1 MRQTL
6 RSHLIFAMAAI
17 LAFTA
22 LGVGVASARTANTP
36 AAPAQATNPIVGR
49 WQQTH
54 KCSWLVQAL
63 KERHLGRIAP
73 GVVGDYF
80 PNKTPRQLARKRHLC
95 RGAEPQR
102 HSHFFT
108 SDGNFGS
115 LDQHGQQVD
124 DNRYRVID
132 TRTIKIGDRKFG
144 AKFHYQIT
152 DYGADLALSPVI
164 TKQMRRQALA
174 HPLHF
179 SAAGWSVA
187 VAYPGHSWAS
197 VPCGTWC

>member
-1 MRQTL
+1 MRQQSRPHLAFVTATL
-6 RSHLIFAMAAI
+6 

-22 LGVGVASARTANTP
+22 LGVGVASARSANTS
-36 AAPAQATNPIVGR
+36 AAPAQANSPIVGR

-63 KERHLGRIAP
+63 KERHLRPIAP
-73 GVVGDYF
+73 SVVGDYF
-80 PNKTPRQLARKRHLC
+80 PNKTPRQLDRKRHIC
-95 RGAEPQR
+95 RGADPQR

-124 DNRYRVID
+124 DGRYRVID
-132 TRTIKIGDRKFG
+132 TRTIQIGLPHG
-144 AKFHYQIT
+144 VKFHYDIT
-152 DYGADLALSPVI
+152 NYGSELALDPVI
-164 TKQMRRQALA
+164 TRHMRRQALA
-174 HPLHF
+174 HPYRF
-179 SAAGWSVA
+179 SDAGWSVA
-187 VAYPGHSWAS
+187 VAYPGHTWAS